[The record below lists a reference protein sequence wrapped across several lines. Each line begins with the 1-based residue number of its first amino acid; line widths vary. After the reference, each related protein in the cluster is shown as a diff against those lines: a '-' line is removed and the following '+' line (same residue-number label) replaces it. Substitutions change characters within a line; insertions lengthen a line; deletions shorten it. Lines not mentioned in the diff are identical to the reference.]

1 MSRNRPRRKKYA
13 NETWPATVMIIL
25 AAAVIP
31 LTIVGLATRG
41 GLPWSAFVL
50 LIVIGAFAFVASL
63 KVSRRQQARDDLET
77 EQASQPE
84 LDDLRKRVETLER
97 IVTDRRY
104 NLEREFDALD
114 DRRR

>member
-1 MSRNRPRRKKYA
+1 MSRNQPRRKKSA

-25 AAAVIP
+25 ASAIIP
-31 LTIVGLATRG
+31 ITIVGVATRG
-41 GLPWSAFVL
+41 GLPWSVFVL
-50 LIVIGAFAFVASL
+50 LIVIGAFAFAASL
-63 KVSRRQQARDDLET
+63 KVSRRQQARDDLDA

-84 LDDLRKRVETLER
+84 IDDLRKRVETLER

-104 NLEREFDALD
+104 TLEREFEALD